1 MLVSSSW
8 ASHLC
13 PKCQSPVCA
22 GDWGESRDGGRLC
35 GEARSCALA
44 DRTYFSS
51 PVPAHPTSPQV
62 LDTWRDSGF
71 IAPVLRPGSRISLPR
86 PFIPCLPCPILA
98 PMDWIIPDDSC
109 LWAHFP
115 LVAFWKQPLPPTSS
129 GRDTLAFQ
137 GSQSMSSEVLSL
149 AVGWKIVT

>member
-1 MLVSSSW
+1 MPEPCVCWGLEGEPRRWPALWGGTLLRSGW
-8 ASHLC
+8 PYLFLKPC
-13 PKCQSPVCA
+13 PCSPHI
-22 GDWGESRDGGRLC
+22 
-35 GEARSCALA
+35 
-44 DRTYFSS
+44 T
-51 PVPAHPTSPQV
+51 QV

-71 IAPVLRPGSRISLPR
+71 TAPVLRSGSCISLPR

-98 PMDWIIPDDSC
+98 PMEWIIPDDSC

-149 AVGWKIVT
+149 AVG